1 VSVSGMAKGA
11 REDFYDAWQRYLPQP
26 PMEAAT
32 SATNA
37 TSGAPNGHAKEPDM
51 GFDERVVLMMKHTG
65 LTREQAELE
74 AAEWN

>member
-1 VSVSGMAKGA
+1 
-11 REDFYDAWQRYLPQP
+11 
-26 PMEAAT
+26 
-32 SATNA
+32 
-37 TSGAPNGHAKEPDM
+37 M